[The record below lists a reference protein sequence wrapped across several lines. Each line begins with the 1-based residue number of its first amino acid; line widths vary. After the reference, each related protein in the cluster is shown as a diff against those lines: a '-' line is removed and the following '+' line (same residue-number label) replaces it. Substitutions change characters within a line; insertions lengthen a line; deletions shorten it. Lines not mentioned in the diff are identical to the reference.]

1 MNSLS
6 ALLAEAR
13 EAEAAGDEPRRLR
26 ALFDL
31 ESLLGVQLAEPAPR
45 GAILPPR
52 PYRYREGYR

>member
-1 MNSLS
+1 MNSLA

-13 EAEAAGDEPRRLR
+13 AAEIAGDEPRRLR
-26 ALFDL
+26 ALAEI

-45 GAILPPR
+45 GAFLPPR

>member
-1 MNSLS
+1 VNSLS

-13 EAEAAGDEPRRLR
+13 EAETAGDEPRRLR
-26 ALFDL
+26 ALVDL

-52 PYRYREGYR
+52 PYRYRRGL